1 MSGRKHQSQS
11 ATEAQHELERE
22 NTQLRAENERLR
34 KQITEKERESE
45 RLKQEI
51 EGLKQ
56 EIEGL
61 KDELRAKSR
70 QAAPFSKGWR
80 KANPKRP
87 GRKAGQGTFRHRA
100 APPRQESDQ
109 VVAAGAPAQC
119 PPCRG
124 GLSATEKAEL

>member
-11 ATEAQHELERE
+11 ATEAQHKLERE

-45 RLKQEI
+45 RFKQESERLKKES

-109 VVAAGAPAQC
+109 VVAAVAPDSC
-119 PPCRG
+119 PHCG
-124 GLSATEKAEL
+124 